1 MRRTFLRWLT
11 DRLILC
17 PTRHPIDAN
26 GKTPR
31 CVRWGGGQLEIWT
44 QRVGCEPSAVAELY
58 VLKFP
63 GTAGRAER
71 STVHPADAWPGLAVE
86 LWTVNPPGYGGSSGT
101 ASLHHTAAVADAALE
116 QLRAQAAGRPIAIT
130 GSSLGCVSALY
141 LAARHAVAGSILRNP
156 PPLREVMLARFG
168 WWPLKP
174 GVQLLARQVPPELC
188 AIRNAAAATAPAI
201 FITARQDRV
210 VPPSCQQ
217 QIADAYAGPKQTLY
231 LAQAD
236 HHTPMSDEET
246 EQYRQRLD
254 WLRQQM
260 MPGRGAPGLRPLT
273 NPHRRPCD
281 SP

>member
-1 MRRTFLRWLT
+1 MRRTFLSWLT

-17 PTRHPIDAN
+17 PTRHPIEAN

-31 CVRWGGGQLEIWT
+31 LVPRGDGQLEVWT
-44 QRVGCEPSAVAELY
+44 QRVGGATSAAADLY

-71 STVHPADAWPGLAVE
+71 STTHPADAWPGQGVE

-101 ASLHHTAAVADAALE
+101 ASLRNTAAVADTVLE
-116 QLRAQAAGRPIAIT
+116 QLQTHAAGRPIVIT

-141 LAARHAVAGSILRNP
+141 LAARHALAGLILRNP

-174 GVQLLARQVPPELC
+174 GVHLLARQIPPELC
-188 AIRNAAAATAPAI
+188 AIRNAACATAPAV
-201 FITARQDRV
+201 FITARQDRI
-210 VPPSCQQ
+210 VPPHCQQ
-217 QIADAYAGPKQTLY
+217 QIADAYAGPKQVLY
-231 LAQAD
+231 LPQAD
-236 HHTPMSDEET
+236 HHTPMSDEEL
-246 EQYRQRLD
+246 EQYGRRLD

-260 MPGRGAPGLRPLT
+260 MPRCPAL
-273 NPHRRPCD
+273 
-281 SP
+281 